1 MLLRQHLIQ
10 EMNEDQPPAENGCM
24 LWSDGMDLLKDAAER
39 KHLLPTGLEG
49 YSYLECNH
57 FLSIDDTSS
66 CAMILPADPCLEDVP
81 IIMQKIT
88 LPYEVWLYCNV

>member
-1 MLLRQHLIQ
+1 
-10 EMNEDQPPAENGCM
+10 MNEDQPPAENGCM

-57 FLSIDDTSS
+57 FGLVWELSFSKTTVFQYLSI
-66 CAMILPADPCLEDVP
+66 
-81 IIMQKIT
+81 
-88 LPYEVWLYCNV
+88 